1 MNLIPRILPEV
12 HHLNRI
18 TKVSFYDAKIEIK
31 IKYNHYQNGQHK
43 EKKKK
48 ERKTEMEN
56 TLPAMY

>member
-31 IKYNHYQNGQHK
+31 IKYNQYQNGQHK
-43 EKKKK
+43 KKKKKK
-48 ERKTEMEN
+48 EKD
-56 TLPAMY
+56 